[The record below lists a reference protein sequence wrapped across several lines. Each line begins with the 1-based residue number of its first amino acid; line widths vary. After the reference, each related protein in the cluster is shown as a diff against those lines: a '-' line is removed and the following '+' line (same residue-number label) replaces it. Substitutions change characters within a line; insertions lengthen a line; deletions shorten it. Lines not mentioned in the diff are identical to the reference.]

1 MNEYLRMPTQQLH
14 LRAPIRTWEMGQ
26 ATCSSSRSASHT
38 PTQGRWCTPLP
49 GSPMPLHLDLIHSSI
64 PTLVRPTCLVVGS
77 PSSKTHPHLTLATEL
92 GSYSYLSSKS
102 RFSHFSLL
110 FCHPLPPTAT
120 TGLDPCPSRRPH
132 PHPRECSVA
141 DTKPSPYHVPNLSNL
156 F

>member
-1 MNEYLRMPTQQLH
+1 MGDGPGNLFKLSLRFTHSYTRPMVH
-14 LRAPIRTWEMGQ
+14 APPW
-26 ATCSSSRSASHT
+26 
-38 PTQGRWCTPLP
+38 L
-49 GSPMPLHLDLIHSSI
+49 PMPLHLDLIHSSI

-110 FCHPLPPTAT
+110 FCHPLPPSALTPVPVAVPILIPESALWPT
-120 TGLDPCPSRRPH
+120 PSQ
-132 PHPRECSVA
+132 
-141 DTKPSPYHVPNLSNL
+141 VPTMCLICQIS